1 MGNTKTTEHKE
12 GKATVRAVYYTSKTL
27 ADGSH
32 PFMLCITKNRARKYL
47 ATGLSL
53 LPKYWNPGKTGYR
66 EAIRKSYPDILRDD
80 LINALEGWEKK
91 YQVAA
96 GAIAAN
102 DEQHTAADVAQKAI
116 EGRKATRR
124 VQVLA
129 YVDELI
135 ESMTAARQLGNARV
149 YRDMRR
155 QLAKFILDEY
165 GTPDIPF
172 DRVTVSFCT
181 EWENTLRA
189 CGNEGNTLSQRFRTL
204 RAVLNK
210 AIANGVAKAENYPFA
225 RNVAERHKFSI
236 GKFDLSTTKRA
247 LTRDDVREL
256 EALEPTTER
265 LRLAKNVFL
274 FSFYVG
280 GINFVDLSNLRWQNL
295 TRDQDGQLRVNY
307 VRRKTSGKFSVRL
320 LGPAAAIVDYYRP
333 ATQTGPEGYVF
344 PIINGQR
351 HQTPTQVN
359 NRLHK
364 LLRQVNTDLKE
375 LATAAGITVPITTY
389 TARHSFATSLKRAG
403 VSTAII
409 SESMGHASEAVT
421 AVYLDSF
428 ASDVVDSAFEN
439 LL

>member
-1 MGNTKTTEHKE
+1 MSQTRTTEHKE

-47 ATGLSL
+47 STGLSL
-53 LPKYWNPGKTGYR
+53 LPKYWNESKTGYR
-66 EAIRKSYPDILRDD
+66 QAIRKSYPDIEREA
-80 LINALEGWEKK
+80 LINALADWEKK
-91 YQVAA
+91 YDTAA
-96 GAIAAN
+96 GAIASN
-102 DEQHTAADVAQKAI
+102 DEQHTVADVAQKAI

-135 ESMTAARQLGNARV
+135 ATMTASRQLGNARV

-165 GTPDIPF
+165 GTADVPF
-172 DRVTVSFCT
+172 DRVTVAFCT

-189 CGNEGNTLSQRFRTL
+189 SGNEGNTLSQRFRTL

-210 AIANGVAKAENYPFA
+210 AIANGVAKPENYPFA
-225 RNVAERHKFSI
+225 RNVAERHKFNV

-247 LTRDDVREL
+247 LTRADVRKL
-256 EALEPTTER
+256 EALQPTIER

-280 GINFVDLSNLRWQNL
+280 GVNFIDLSSLRWQNL
-295 TRDQDGQLRVNY
+295 SHDADGHPRVNY
-307 VRRKTSGKFSVRL
+307 VRRKTGGKFSIRL
-320 LGPAAAIVDYYRP
+320 LAPAAAIVEYYRP
-333 ATQTGPEGYVF
+333 TTQTGPDGYIF

-351 HQTPTQVN
+351 HQTPTQIS

-364 LLRQVNTDLKE
+364 LLRQVNGDLKE
-375 LATAAGITVPITTY
+375 LAAAAGISTDITTY
-389 TARHSFATSLKRAG
+389 TARHSFATSLKHLG
-403 VSTAII
+403 VATGVI
-409 SESMGHASEAVT
+409 SESMGHKSEGVT

-428 ASDVVDSAFEN
+428 ASDVLDSAFEN

>member
-1 MGNTKTTEHKE
+1 MSQTRTTEHKE

-32 PFMLCITKNRARKYL
+32 PFMLCITKNRQRKYL

-53 LPKYWNPGKTGYR
+53 LPKYWNDTKTGYR
-66 EAIRKSYPDILRDD
+66 QAIRKSYPDPLRDD
-80 LINALEGWEKK
+80 LINKLAGWEKK
-91 YQVAA
+91 YDTAA
-96 GAIAAN
+96 GDIASN
-102 DEQHTAADVAQKAI
+102 DEQHTATDVAQKAI

-124 VQVLA
+124 VKVLA
-129 YVDELI
+129 YIDELV
-135 ESMTAARQLGNARV
+135 ETMKASRQLGNASV
-149 YRDMRR
+149 YRDMRS
-155 QLAKFILDEY
+155 QLAKFIKDEY
-165 GTPDIPF
+165 GTDDIPF
-172 DRVTVSFCT
+172 DRVTVSFCN

-210 AIANGVAKAENYPFA
+210 AIANGVAKAEHYPFA
-225 RNVAERHKFSI
+225 RNVAERHKYQV

-247 LTRDDVREL
+247 LTRDDVRKL
-256 EALEPTTER
+256 ETLQPTTER

-280 GINFVDLSNLRWQNL
+280 GVNFVDLSQLRWQNL
-295 TRDQDGQLRVNY
+295 TNDADGHLRVNY
-307 VRRKTSGKFSVRL
+307 VRRKTGGKFSVRL
-320 LGPAAAIVDYYRP
+320 LAPAAAIVEYYRP
-333 ATQTGPEGYVF
+333 ATHTGPGGYVF
-344 PIINGQR
+344 PIINGER
-351 HQTPTQVN
+351 HKTPTQID

-364 LLRQVNTDLKE
+364 MLRQVNGDLKT
-375 LATAAGITVPITTY
+375 LAAEAGIAVPITTY

-403 VSTAII
+403 VATGVI
-409 SESMGHASEAVT
+409 SESMGHKSEAVT